1 MLYSISFPRTAIAY
15 KQAIR
20 MGYSEICFR
29 IASGAPLQTRTSNG
43 LVPWSHGVEGEY
55 WTLNIVLENVRNIEY
70 LHEKC
75 TEYGILKKQTQ
86 NGENREYSASL
97 NMGQD
102 ELLWENSRSACAGVT
117 SVITRPQKSY
127 YPDKVIINYKHP
139 PVNDDLTSEMDHQL
153 KWNSWR

>member
-1 MLYSISFPRTAIAY
+1 MLYSMSFLRTAIAC

-29 IASGAPLQTRTSNG
+29 IASEAPLQTRTSNG

-102 ELLWENSRSACAGVT
+102 ELLVWQNSRSACAGVT

-127 YPDKVIINYKHP
+127 YPDKVINCKYP
-139 PVNDDLTSEMDHQL
+139 PVNDDLTS
-153 KWNSWR
+153 